1 MTVKQTIL
9 KFIYPLI
16 SRLSGIKN
24 KDSDKYINTHHAS
37 AIVSFYSLHATLAN
51 KSTFDFTTLK
61 GKKVMLVN
69 LASNCGFTAQYE
81 ELEKLSQLYKSA
93 VVVLGFPAN
102 DFKGQ
107 EPGSDEE
114 IENFCRVNY
123 GVSFPVF
130 TKASV
135 IKPAQQEVFDWLTSK
150 DKNGWNDL
158 QPSWNFCKYLV
169 NEDGSL
175 LATFKSHI
183 SPLDAAVLKMIEE
196 PASYGNEQH
205 AVTKVNQLP
214 PC

>member
-16 SRLSGIKN
+16 GKLSGLKN
-24 KDSDKYINTHHAS
+24 KESGIYSNTRQTS
-37 AIVSFYSLHATLAN
+37 AVVPFYSLHATLAN
-51 KSTFDFTTLK
+51 KSGFDFTTLK

-69 LASNCGFTAQYE
+69 VASNCGFTAQYD
-81 ELEKLSQLYKSA
+81 ELEKLSQLYKSSL
-93 VVVLGFPAN
+93 VVLGFPAN

-123 GVSFPVF
+123 GVSFPIF

-135 IKPAQQEVFDWLTSK
+135 IKPGQQEVFAWLTSK

-169 NEDGSL
+169 NENGEL
-175 LATFKSHI
+175 HATFKSHV
-183 SPLDAAVLKMIEE
+183 SPLDKEVLKMIEQ
-196 PASYGNEQH
+196 PGSFNFKQH
-205 AVTKVNQLP
+205 VVNKVNHLP